1 MMVSAGIIAILRGIT
16 PADCVEQVA
25 CLRDHGITTIEIT
38 TNSPEWSTSLRR
50 LRDAFGDGVT
60 VGAGTVLTPEHV
72 AICAAAGGQFI
83 LTPNLDLRVIH
94 AAKRQGLGVCA
105 GVMTPS
111 EIFSACEA
119 GADVLKIFPASAL
132 PENYPQMIKGPLSA
146 PVRFSAVGGVD
157 VNNAADYLRYYDSV
171 GIGSALYRPGQP
183 VVTTAERCAQ
193 LLEGRE
199 RGAANFA
206 RGRDQKMA

>member
-1 MMVSAGIIAILRGIT
+1 MIANADIIAILRGIT

-25 CLRDHGITTIEIT
+25 CLRDHGLTTVEIT
-38 TNSPEWSTSLRR
+38 TNSPEWITSLRR
-50 LRDAFGDGVT
+50 MREAFGDAVT

-72 AICAAAGGQFI
+72 AASAAAGARFI
-83 LTPNLDLRVIH
+83 LTPNLDPRVIH
-94 AAKRQGLGVCA
+94 AAKRHDLMVCA

-119 GADVLKIFPASAL
+119 GADVLKIFPASVM
-132 PENYPQMIKGPLSA
+132 PQNYPQMIKGPLSA

-157 VNNAADYLRYYDSV
+157 INNAADYLRYYDSV
-171 GIGSALYRPGQP
+171 GIGSALYRPGQS
-183 VVTTAERCAQ
+183 VAITAARCAL

-199 RGAANFA
+199 RGPADFTC
-206 RGRDQKMA
+206 GRDQEMA

>member
-1 MMVSAGIIAILRGIT
+1 MIANADIIAILRGIT

-25 CLRDHGITTIEIT
+25 CLRDHGLTTVEIT
-38 TNSPEWSTSLRR
+38 TNSPEWITSLRR
-50 LRDAFGDGVT
+50 MREAFGDAVT

-72 AICAAAGGQFI
+72 AASAAAGARFI
-83 LTPNLDLRVIH
+83 LTPNLDPRVIH
-94 AAKRQGLGVCA
+94 AAKRHDLRVCA

-119 GADVLKIFPASAL
+119 GADVLKIFPASVM
-132 PENYPQMIKGPLSA
+132 PQNYPQMIKGPLSA

-171 GIGSALYRPGQP
+171 GIGSALYRPGQS
-183 VVTTAERCAQ
+183 VAITAARCAL
-193 LLEGRE
+193 LLERRE
-199 RGAANFA
+199 RGPADFTC
-206 RGRDQKMA
+206 GRDQEMA

>member
-1 MMVSAGIIAILRGIT
+1 MIANADIIAILRGIT

-25 CLRDHGITTIEIT
+25 CLRDHGLTTVEIT
-38 TNSPEWSTSLRR
+38 TNSPEWITSLRR
-50 LRDAFGDGVT
+50 MREAFGDTVT

-72 AICAAAGGQFI
+72 AASAAAGARFI
-83 LTPNLDLRVIH
+83 LTPNLDPRVIH
-94 AAKRQGLGVCA
+94 AAKHHDLRVCA

-119 GADVLKIFPASAL
+119 GADVLKIFPASVM
-132 PENYPQMIKGPLSA
+132 PQNYPQMIKGPLSA

-171 GIGSALYRPGQP
+171 GIGSALYRPGQS
-183 VVTTAERCAQ
+183 VAITAARCAL
-193 LLEGRE
+193 LLERRE
-199 RGAANFA
+199 RGPADFTC
-206 RGRDQKMA
+206 GRDQEMA

>member
-1 MMVSAGIIAILRGIT
+1 MIANPQIIAILRGIT
-16 PADCVEQVA
+16 PADCVAQVA
-25 CLRDHGITTIEIT
+25 CLRDHGITTVEIT
-38 TNSPEWSTSLRR
+38 TNSPAWERSLHQ
-50 LRDAFGDGVT
+50 LRDAFGDEVT
-60 VGAGTVLTPEHV
+60 VGAGTVLTPGHV
-72 AICAAAGGQFI
+72 DAAAAAGARFI
-83 LTPNLDLRVIH
+83 LTPNLDLSVIH

-111 EIFSACEA
+111 EIFSACAA

-157 VNNAADYLRYYDSV
+157 VDNAANYLRYYDSV
-171 GIGSALYRPGQP
+171 GIGSALYRPGQS
-183 VVTTAERCAQ
+183 VATTVARCAR
-193 LLEGRE
+193 LLERRE
-199 RGAANFA
+199 RSAADFA

>member
-1 MMVSAGIIAILRGIT
+1 MIANADIIAILRGIT

-25 CLRDHGITTIEIT
+25 CLRDHGLTTVEIT
-38 TNSPEWSTSLRR
+38 TNSPEWITSLRR
-50 LRDAFGDGVT
+50 MREAFGDTVT

-72 AICAAAGGQFI
+72 AASAAAGARFI
-83 LTPNLDLRVIH
+83 LTPNLDPRVIH
-94 AAKRQGLGVCA
+94 AAKHHDLRVCA

-119 GADVLKIFPASAL
+119 GADVLKVFPASSM
-132 PENYPQMIKGPLSA
+132 PQNYPQMIKGPLSA

-171 GIGSALYRPGQP
+171 GIGSALYRPGQS
-183 VVTTAERCAQ
+183 VAITAARCEL
-193 LLEGRE
+193 LLERRE
-199 RGAANFA
+199 RGPADFTC
-206 RGRDQKMA
+206 GRDQEMA